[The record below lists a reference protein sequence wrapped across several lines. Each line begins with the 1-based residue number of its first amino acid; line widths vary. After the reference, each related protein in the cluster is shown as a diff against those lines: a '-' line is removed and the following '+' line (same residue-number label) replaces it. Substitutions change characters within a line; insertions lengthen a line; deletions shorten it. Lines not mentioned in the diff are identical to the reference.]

1 MGDYFNNEDFE
12 EFREDFKHFF
22 PKGFISPKE
31 LGTVMHSLGK
41 QNILDDEL
49 IDMIDELETKESK
62 KVDEKEFM
70 AMMSKK
76 MKSSDTEEEL
86 IEAFK
91 VFDRDGNGLISPGEL
106 KHIMTNLGEK
116 MTDEEIEM
124 MIEAADQD
132 KDGVVNYQDFV
143 KMMLGNPSKN

>member
-1 MGDYFNNEDFE
+1 MGDYFNNDDYE

-22 PKGFISPKE
+22 PKGYISAKE
-31 LGTVMHSLGK
+31 LGTVMRALGK
-41 QNILDDEL
+41 PNILEDEL
-49 IDMIDELETKESK
+49 KDMITELETKESG

-106 KHIMTNLGEK
+106 KHAMNNLGEK

-124 MIEAADQD
+124 IIEAGDLD

-143 KMMLGNPSKN
+143 KMMLGNLSKS